1 MVGPTTLRP
10 MSARLNAA
18 KRVVRIL
25 TAALPFATKRALL
38 SAETRGDRD
47 VEVPLGELVA
57 HVAAASAEIDYF
69 TLYGA
74 IVDRHF
80 PCEVEG
86 AAVLDVGAHKGYF
99 AVRSF
104 AEGAVRVD
112 SYEPAGQNL
121 ESLQRSAEAHPDWRV
136 FPHAVGAEA
145 GTVTLHLAPGSWG
158 HSVHTPVGG
167 ESVGVEEVEMVALS
181 TALRTVSDGG
191 LPVVA
196 KINVEGAAGS
206 MILGTRSDDWRAV
219 RLLWADVEVND
230 PVGLDEIVAHLGS
243 CGLRHERTEGQR
255 NLFVRPDDGT
265 SRPD

>member
-1 MVGPTTLRP
+1 
-10 MSARLNAA
+10 MSARLNVA

-25 TAALPFATKRALL
+25 LAGLPWGTKRALL
-38 SAETRGDRD
+38 TAEFRRDRD
-47 VEVPLGELVA
+47 IDVPLGGLVA
-57 HVAAASAEIDYF
+57 HLAAASVEIDYF

-80 PCEVEG
+80 PCDVEG

-104 AEGAVRVD
+104 ADGAVQVD

-121 ESLQRSAEAHPDWRV
+121 TSLRRSAEAHPGWRV
-136 FPHAVGAEA
+136 FPHAVGADA

-206 MILGTRSDDWRAV
+206 MILGTRPDDWRAV

-230 PVGLDEIVAHLGS
+230 PVGLDEIAAHLAS
-243 CGLRHERTEGQR
+243 CGLRHERTDGQR
-255 NLFVRPDDGT
+255 NLFLRPEGSLRPPDGAAA
-265 SRPD
+265 PV